1 MSKAPEERKKGG
13 RPLGSTS
20 NLSSRQRKLK
30 SLLLQAYEPFVAE
43 AIEVCLEVMRDKNEK
58 GQTRIAAARHVSDR
72 AYELV
77 NDILTPEKNTQDVE
91 DSEEKAEV
99 VEMKPRLSLTVPP
112 KKD

>member
-1 MSKAPEERKKGG
+1 M
-13 RPLGSTS
+13 
-20 NLSSRQRKLK
+20 
-30 SLLLQAYEPFVAE
+30 
-43 AIEVCLEVMRDKNEK
+43 EVMRDKNEK

-77 NDILTPEKNTQDVE
+77 NDILTPEKNSQEVE

>member
-1 MSKAPEERKKGG
+1 MSNDKPKSKGG

-30 SLLLQAYEPFVAE
+30 SLLLQAYEPFVSE
-43 AIEVCLEVMRDKNEK
+43 AIEVCLEVMRNPEEK
-58 GQTRIAAARHVSDR
+58 GQTRIAAAKHITDR

-77 NDILTPEKNTQDVE
+77 NEILTPEKSDGTSE
-91 DSEEKAEV
+91 DSDEKAEV
-99 VEMKPRLSLTVPP
+99 VEMKPRLSLTVAP

>member
-1 MSKAPEERKKGG
+1 MSNDKPKSKGG
-13 RPLGSTS
+13 RPVGSTS

-30 SLLLQAYEPFVAE
+30 SLLLQAYEPFVSE

-58 GQTRIAAARHVSDR
+58 GQTRIAAARHISDR

-77 NDILTPEKNTQDVE
+77 NEILTPEKSDNNSE
-91 DSEEKAEV
+91 DSDEKAEV
-99 VEMKPRLSLTVPP
+99 VEMKPRLSLTVAP

>member
-1 MSKAPEERKKGG
+1 MSKAPEERKRGG

-30 SLLLQAYEPFVAE
+30 SLLLQAYEPFVSE
-43 AIEVCLEVMRDKNEK
+43 AIEVCLEVMRNPEEK
-58 GQTRIAAARHVSDR
+58 GQTRIAAAKHITDR

-77 NDILTPEKNTQDVE
+77 NEILTPEKNTQDVE
-91 DSEEKAEV
+91 DSEEKAQV
-99 VEMKPRLSLTVPP
+99 VEIKPRLSLTVPP